1 MVLAEHRLVMPEDL
15 DLPGVG
21 PICPHGVGLGTS
33 RLSAERVAIGESLAR
48 SGNNIS
54 RAARELG
61 VSRMTLYRLM
71 AKHEISV

>member
-21 PICPHGVGLGTS
+21 PIGPLGVALGSS
-33 RLSAERVAIGESLAR
+33 RLSAERTAIGESLAR
-48 SGNNIS
+48 TGNNIS